1 MILDIFYILLGF
13 LLLVK
18 GGDYLVEGAVAI
30 AQRAKLSKMVIGM
43 TVVGF
48 GTSMPELLVSAQS
61 ALVGNSGIAIG
72 NVVGSNIA
80 NIGLILGISSMII
93 PIASSRVTLRIDH
106 PFMMLSAVLFVAVAM
121 TGSIERWAG
130 ALMVLMLVAFV
141 WYQIVSSHKRTSFPE
156 DSKEIITASNN
167 APQKIAFRIVSV
179 IFFSV
184 ITISVSY
191 FLQGIPQLII
201 IEAIKALFF
210 VYGLKILQQI
220 KETSS
225 KQIPF
230 LISIILVIV
239 SFISMVYGAD
249 KLIEGAS
256 NIASDLGVSD
266 RIIGLTIVA
275 VGTSL
280 PELFAS
286 VMASIKGESD
296 MAIGNIIGSVTF
308 NILCV
313 IGFSAIICPIKE
325 SNVGF
330 GFDYLAMILVSIILW
345 IFLRTHHKIVRW
357 EGLVLTLFYISYMVK
372 TILL

>member
-80 NIGLILGISSMII
+80 NIALILGVSSMIV
-93 PIASSRVTLRIDH
+93 PIASSRVTLLVDH

-141 WYQIVSSHKRTSFPE
+141 WYQVVKSRKAEKRR
-156 DSKEIITASNN
+156 A
-167 APQKIAFRIVSV
+167 KIDESETTPSMA
-179 IFFSV
+179 
-184 ITISVSY
+184 
-191 FLQGIPQLII
+191 LW
-201 IEAIKALFF
+201 KAL
-210 VYGLKILQQI
+210 
-220 KETSS
+220 
-225 KQIPF
+225 
-230 LISIILVIV
+230 LVVAV
-239 SFISMVYGAD
+239 SFAAMVFGSD
-249 KLIEGAS
+249 KLVEGAS
-256 NIASDLGVSD
+256 DIAKQLGVSD

-308 NILCV
+308 NILSV
-313 IGFSAIICPIKE
+313 IGISAIICPIQE

-330 GFDYLAMILVSIILW
+330 AFDYLAMLVLGVMLW
-345 IFLRTHHKIVRW
+345 IFLRTHRKLVRW
-357 EGLVLTLFYISYMVK
+357 EGLILTLSYVAYLVK
-372 TILL
+372 TIVM

>member
-1 MILDIFYILLGF
+1 M
-13 LLLVK
+13 
-18 GGDYLVEGAVAI
+18 EGAVAI

-80 NIGLILGISSMII
+80 NIALILGVSSMIV

-106 PFMMLSAVLFVAVAM
+106 PFMMLSAVLFVAIAM
-121 TGSIERWAG
+121 TGSIERWTG
-130 ALMVLMLVAFV
+130 ALMVLMLVGFV
-141 WYQIVSSHKRTSFPE
+141 WYQVAKSRKAETQQ
-156 DSKEIITASNN
+156 ASQT
-167 APQKIAFRIVSV
+167 PQ
-179 IFFSV
+179 
-184 ITISVSY
+184 TT
-191 FLQGIPQLII
+191 QPPQPMALW
-201 IEAIKALFF
+201 KAL
-210 VYGLKILQQI
+210 
-220 KETSS
+220 
-225 KQIPF
+225 
-230 LISIILVIV
+230 LIVVV
-239 SFISMVYGAD
+239 SFAAMVFGAD
-249 KLIEGAS
+249 KLVEGAS
-256 NIASDLGVSD
+256 DIAKQLGVSD

-308 NILCV
+308 NILSV
-313 IGFSAIICPIKE
+313 IGISAIICPIQE

-330 GFDYLAMILVSIILW
+330 GFDYLTMLVMGIMLW
-345 IFLRTHHKIVRW
+345 VFLRTHRKLVRW
-357 EGLVLTLFYISYMVK
+357 EGLVLTLSYVAYLFK
-372 TILL
+372 TIVM

>member
-1 MILDIFYILLGF
+1 MLLDIFYILLGF

-80 NIGLILGISSMII
+80 NIALILGVSSMIV
-93 PIASSRVTLRIDH
+93 PIASSRVTLLVDH

-141 WYQIVSSHKRTSFPE
+141 WYQVVKSRKAE
-156 DSKEIITASNN
+156 K
-167 APQKIAFRIVSV
+167 QKIEETETTLPMA
-179 IFFSV
+179 
-184 ITISVSY
+184 
-191 FLQGIPQLII
+191 LW
-201 IEAIKALFF
+201 KAL
-210 VYGLKILQQI
+210 
-220 KETSS
+220 
-225 KQIPF
+225 
-230 LISIILVIV
+230 LIVAV
-239 SFISMVYGAD
+239 SFAAMVFGSD
-249 KLIEGAS
+249 KLVEGAS
-256 NIASDLGVSD
+256 DIAKQLGVSD

-308 NILCV
+308 NILSV
-313 IGFSAIICPIKE
+313 IGISAIICPIQE

-330 GFDYLAMILVSIILW
+330 AFDYLAMLVLGVMLW
-345 IFLRTHHKIVRW
+345 IFLRTHRKLVRW
-357 EGLVLTLFYISYMVK
+357 EGLILTLSYVAYLVK
-372 TILL
+372 TIVM

>member
-1 MILDIFYILLGF
+1 MELLSNDKMISDIFYILLGF

-80 NIGLILGISSMII
+80 NIGLILGVSSLIV
-93 PIASSRVTLRIDH
+93 PIASSRATLRIDH

-130 ALMVLMLVAFV
+130 ALMFLMLVAFV
-141 WYQIVSSHKRTSFPE
+141 WYQVVKSRKAEKKRMGGVGFEEFDSLKVDAQTTQTTQTSQ
-156 DSKEIITASNN
+156 T
-167 APQKIAFRIVSV
+167 PQTMA
-179 IFFSV
+179 
-184 ITISVSY
+184 
-191 FLQGIPQLII
+191 LW
-201 IEAIKALFF
+201 KAL
-210 VYGLKILQQI
+210 
-220 KETSS
+220 
-225 KQIPF
+225 
-230 LISIILVIV
+230 LIVAV
-239 SFISMVYGAD
+239 SFAAMVFGAD
-249 KLIEGAS
+249 KLVEGAS
-256 NIASDLGVSD
+256 DIAKQLGVSD

-308 NILCV
+308 NILSV
-313 IGFSAIICPIKE
+313 IGISAIICPIQE

-330 GFDYLAMILVSIILW
+330 GFDYLAMLVLGVILW
-345 IFLRTHHKIVRW
+345 IFLRTHHKLVRW
-357 EGLVLTLFYISYMVK
+357 EGLVLTLLYVAYLVK
-372 TILL
+372 TIVM

>member
-1 MILDIFYILLGF
+1 MVSNLLYILLGF
-13 LLLVK
+13 VLLIK
-18 GGDYLVEGAVAI
+18 GGDYLVDGAVAI

-80 NIGLILGISSMII
+80 NIGLILGVSSLIV

-106 PFMMLSAVLFVAVAM
+106 PFMFLSAILFVAVAM
-121 TGSIERWAG
+121 TGTIERWAG
-130 ALMVLMLVAFV
+130 VLFVLMLVGFV
-141 WYQIVSSHKRTSFPE
+141 WYQVA
-156 DSKEIITASNN
+156 AS
-167 APQKIAFRIVSV
+167 R
-179 IFFSV
+179 
-184 ITISVSY
+184 
-191 FLQGIPQLII
+191 
-201 IEAIKALFF
+201 KA
-210 VYGLKILQQI
+210 
-220 KETSS
+220 S
-225 KQIPF
+225 KQDEESTEKPMALWKAM
-230 LISIILVIV
+230 LIVVV
-239 SFISMVYGAD
+239 SFGAMVFGAD

-256 NIASDLGVSD
+256 NIASDLGVTD

-308 NILCV
+308 NILSV
-313 IGFSAIICPIKE
+313 IGFSSIICPIQD

-330 GFDYLAMILVSIILW
+330 GFDYLVMLFMAAILW
-345 IFLRTHHKIVRW
+345 IFLRTHRKLVRW
-357 EGLVLTLFYISYMVK
+357 EGLVLTLLYVAYMVK
-372 TILL
+372 TIYS

>member
-1 MILDIFYILLGF
+1 MLMLLDIFYILLGF
-13 LLLVK
+13 FLLVK

-80 NIGLILGISSMII
+80 NIALILGVSSMIVPI
-93 PIASSRVTLRIDH
+93 PSSRTSLRIDQ

-121 TGSIERWAG
+121 TGTIGRLAG
-130 ALMVLMLVAFV
+130 TLFVLMLIGFV
-141 WYQIVSSHKRTSFPE
+141 WYQVVKSRKAEKKKIEMSEETPLPMALWKAMLIV
-156 DSKEIITASNN
+156 
-167 APQKIAFRIVSV
+167 V
-179 IFFSV
+179 
-184 ITISVSY
+184 
-191 FLQGIPQLII
+191 
-201 IEAIKALFF
+201 
-210 VYGLKILQQI
+210 
-220 KETSS
+220 
-225 KQIPF
+225 
-230 LISIILVIV
+230 V
-239 SFISMVYGAD
+239 SFGAMVFGSD
-249 KLIEGAS
+249 KLVEGAS
-256 NIASDLGVSD
+256 DIAKQLGVSN

-308 NILCV
+308 NILSV
-313 IGFSAIICPIKE
+313 IGISAIICPIHD
-325 SNVGF
+325 SNIGF
-330 GFDYLAMILVSIILW
+330 GFDYLVMLFLGALLW
-345 IFLRTHHKIVRW
+345 IFMRTHYKLVRW
-357 EGLVLTLFYISYMVK
+357 EGLVLLLSYVAYLCK
-372 TILL
+372 TIVL

>member
-1 MILDIFYILLGF
+1 MLLDIFYILLGF

-80 NIGLILGISSMII
+80 NIALILGVSSMIV
-93 PIASSRVTLRIDH
+93 PIASSRVTLLVDH

-141 WYQIVSSHKRTSFPE
+141 WYQVVKSRKAEKRR
-156 DSKEIITASNN
+156 A
-167 APQKIAFRIVSV
+167 KIDELETTPPMA
-179 IFFSV
+179 
-184 ITISVSY
+184 
-191 FLQGIPQLII
+191 LW
-201 IEAIKALFF
+201 KAL
-210 VYGLKILQQI
+210 
-220 KETSS
+220 
-225 KQIPF
+225 
-230 LISIILVIV
+230 LIVAV
-239 SFISMVYGAD
+239 SFAAMVFGSD
-249 KLIEGAS
+249 KLVEGAS
-256 NIASDLGVSD
+256 DIAKQLGVSD

-308 NILCV
+308 NILSV
-313 IGFSAIICPIKE
+313 IGISAIICPIQE

-330 GFDYLAMILVSIILW
+330 AFDYLAMLVLGVMLW
-345 IFLRTHHKIVRW
+345 IFLRTHRKLVRW
-357 EGLVLTLFYISYMVK
+357 EGLILTLSYVAYLVK
-372 TILL
+372 TIVM